1 MKCCS
6 NDMKQR
12 HREVCSWS
20 SQGKRKC
27 LITLIGKS
35 AVKTDFSSRPL
46 AICSPGFVLSDAG
59 VHALLVCCSPCCPLG
74 SSGCLP
80 SNPTFHWD
88 RLPVCGAACDY
99 SAPCVQGLYFS
110 VIQHLLISHPVCCDL
125 SVLWLFL
132 LVHLPLLSFQHHS
145 QTWWV
150 WMQSY
155 HRDLLER
162 HSIACDPETTFRK
175 LRVISLSWTF
185 SHSPPLLARGSLGW
199 FPSD

>member
-27 LITLIGKS
+27 LITLIEKR
-35 AVKTDFSSRPL
+35 AVKTDFSSSPL
-46 AICSPGFVLSDAG
+46 ALCSPGCCPQWCRGACIVGL
-59 VHALLVCCSPCCPLG
+59 LLVLLSTGILRLLSQQPYIPLRQ
-74 SSGCLP
+74 
-80 SNPTFHWD
+80 T
-88 RLPVCGAACDY
+88 PVCGAAWDY

-110 VIQHLLISHPVCCDL
+110 VIQHLFISHPVCCDL
-125 SVLWLFL
+125 SALWLFL

-150 WMQSY
+150 WMQS
-155 HRDLLER
+155 
-162 HSIACDPETTFRK
+162 
-175 LRVISLSWTF
+175 
-185 SHSPPLLARGSLGW
+185 
-199 FPSD
+199 